1 MFSGVVSHS
10 VTQISLKTAFVWGV
24 VVRVHHTQRGSYR
37 VNCGSDEVMRFVGMQ
52 RAVRCSPPAASPAH
66 TSAGKA
72 PQRAARPVRYAATGR
87 RSEKRPQ
94 VFAGS
99 LTQARRVNTHS
110 PPLGTRRQGPQH
122 DGPPGDTTGCC
133 TQPRGAGFTLRR
145 LTVGWGGVEE
155 MACCTHGQRPA
166 ILNARER
173 EIVCVCNA
181 NYDL

>member
-1 MFSGVVSHS
+1 M
-10 VTQISLKTAFVWGV
+10 
-24 VVRVHHTQRGSYR
+24 VRVHHTQRGSYR